1 MITTHEGEY
10 KAIVKALD
18 STTFVSEYTTDG
30 HIIRINEPLQT
41 ILGKASADVE
51 GKHHSEFFR
60 TKADDDASYQ
70 EFWDDLHRGIVRQRV
85 FKGSVG
91 GSRLV
96 LNETYSPVKDS
107 EGNVEKIIAI
117 AVRG

>member
-1 MITTHEGEY
+1 M
-10 KAIVKALD
+10 
-18 STTFVSEYTTDG
+18 
-30 HIIRINEPLQT
+30 
-41 ILGKASADVE
+41 E

>member
-1 MITTHEGEY
+1 V
-10 KAIVKALD
+10 A
-18 STTFVSEYTTDG
+18 
-30 HIIRINEPLQT
+30 
-41 ILGKASADVE
+41 
-51 GKHHSEFFR
+51 GKHHADFFR
-60 TKADDDASYQ
+60 TKADDDASYHD
-70 EFWDDLHRGIVRQRV
+70 FWDDLRRGIVRQRV

-107 EGNVEKIIAI
+107 EGSVEKIIAI